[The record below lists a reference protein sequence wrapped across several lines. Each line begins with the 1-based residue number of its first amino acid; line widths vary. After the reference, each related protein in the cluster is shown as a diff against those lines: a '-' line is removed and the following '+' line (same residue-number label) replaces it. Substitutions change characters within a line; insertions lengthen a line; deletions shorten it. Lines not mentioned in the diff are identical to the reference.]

1 MRWILLGRRVVLVG
15 ASADQGKGQRGR
27 TERVLILEL

>member
-1 MRWILLGRRVVLVG
+1 MRWVLLGRRVVLVG
-15 ASADQGKGQRGR
+15 ASEDQGKEQPPR